1 MINMIAEGKV
11 LVIDLDGVLCKI
23 KSSEQEY
30 SDLEPI
36 PEVIERIK
44 LYKKEGFHIII
55 NTSRNMR
62 TYKGNL
68 GKINANTLKT
78 IFQWLDHH
86 NIPYDEI
93 HIGKPWCGK
102 EGFYIDDKAI
112 RPSEF
117 LNKSYDEIKEILDGE
132 KL

>member
-1 MINMIAEGKV
+1 MIAEGKV

-132 KL
+132 KLWKI

>member
-1 MINMIAEGKV
+1 MIAEGKV